1 MKEKFKLY
9 FVFYGHKL
17 RKVNLINAIVCKK
30 NSFKGDIRQKRMG
43 QGVNLTGYLDSP
55 NLKFILKL

>member
-30 NSFKGDIRQKRMG
+30 STFKGDIRQKHKISYF
-43 QGVNLTGYLDSP
+43 LTAV
-55 NLKFILKL
+55 

>member
-9 FVFYGHKL
+9 FVFYDYKL

-30 NSFKGDIRQKRMG
+30 SSYEGDIRQKHKMCYFMIP
-43 QGVNLTGYLDSP
+43 V
-55 NLKFILKL
+55 